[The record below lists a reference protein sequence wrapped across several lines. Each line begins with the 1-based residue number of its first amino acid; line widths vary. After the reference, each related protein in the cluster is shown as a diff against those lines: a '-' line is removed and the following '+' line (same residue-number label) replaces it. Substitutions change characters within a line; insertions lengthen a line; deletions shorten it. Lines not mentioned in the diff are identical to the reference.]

1 MNPVSPVILTKPSL
15 SEVHWAENQ
24 AQYRTLPSVVSFGAS
39 KRVTTRWR
47 LSWRERF
54 KILVRGNL
62 WVSMLTFG
70 EPLQPILPEVDEPDN
85 VLS

>member
-1 MNPVSPVILTKPSL
+1 MKPVSPVILTKPSQP
-15 SEVHWAENQ
+15 EVRWAEEQ
-24 AQYRTLPSVVSFGAS
+24 PQYLTLPSVVSFGAD

-70 EPLQPILPEVDEPDN
+70 EPLQPVLLEVDEPKN
-85 VLS
+85 VLT